1 MLYSQET
8 CGTYMIRVHVHIWM
22 GKTADVFW
30 CYRASCLK
38 RFTVVFF
45 LYLEM
50 KGKLE
55 INAFK

>member
-8 CGTYMIRVHVHIWM
+8 CGTCMTRVHVHIWM
-22 GKTADVFW
+22 GKTEDMFW

-45 LYLEM
+45 NLEM